1 MPRVTEVKKRWKRLP
16 LGQKANERY
25 KKRKGSREAQKNKG
39 IVGEE
44 QHARGEFD
52 AISYG

>member
-1 MPRVTEVKKRWKRLP
+1 MK
-16 LGQKANERY
+16 GGY
-25 KKRKGSREAQKNKG
+25 KKREKGGTGSTENKG